1 VGKRRGDVT
10 SRRTAWLAFLV
21 LGVLDGVVLLSFP
34 SLGFVILALGLAGI
48 AVRPPRVAAL
58 AGLVTGVG
66 AIWSLLLIRVAVSCD
81 AFNREP
87 GQSCESPGI
96 EGWILVGLVV
106 LVIGVVGSVFLVVR
120 SGPTSPG

>member
-1 VGKRRGDVT
+1 VT
-10 SRRTAWLAFLV
+10 SPRTAWLAFLL

-48 AVRPPRVAAL
+48 VLRPPRVAAL

-66 AIWSLLLIRVAVSCD
+66 AIWSLLLIRAALSCE

-87 GQSCESPGI
+87 GQSCASPGI

-106 LVIGVVGSVFLVVR
+106 LVIGVVGSVLLIVR
-120 SGPTSPG
+120 RGPTSQG